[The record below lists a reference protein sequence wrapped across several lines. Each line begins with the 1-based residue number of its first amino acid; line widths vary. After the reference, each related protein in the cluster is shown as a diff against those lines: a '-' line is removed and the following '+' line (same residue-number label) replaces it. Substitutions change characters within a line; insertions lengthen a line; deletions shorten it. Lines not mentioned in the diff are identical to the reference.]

1 MRHLRNVRASRCQ
14 SKVVEPPPNAL
25 QALRNLVGP
34 VIAPLGTAGIVIVFT
49 IFMLIEREEVRN
61 RLFRLA
67 GEGKI
72 NLMTKALDDAAQRVS
87 RYLFLQLLV
96 NASFGAIVGTGLFF
110 IGVPNALLW
119 GVLAGML
126 RFLPYVGPLIGGMLP
141 LVLSLAVFS
150 GWKEPML
157 TVGLFVV
164 TELVVANV
172 IEPWLYGSHT
182 GISSLAILVAAV
194 FWTVLWGPI
203 GLILSTPQHF
213 LIEE

>member
-1 MRHLRNVRASRCQ
+1 MSLKSILGAMPNNGESLWNVRKQAISPR
-14 SKVVEPPPNAL
+14 SYNAL
-25 QALRNLVGP
+25 QALRNLVAP

-96 NASFGAIVGTGLFF
+96 NASFGGIVGTGLFF

-141 LVLSLAVFS
+141 LMLSLAVFS

-164 TELVVANV
+164 TELVVATS
-172 IEPWLYGSHT
+172 LSRGCTARTRGSHR
-182 GISSLAILVAAV
+182 SRS
-194 FWTVLWGPI
+194 WSPPYSGPCS
-203 GLILSTPQHF
+203 GDQSD
-213 LIEE
+213 